1 MSQKTNSPSPLLI
14 IYWISSIVFLSFI
27 LGTLFYEFKIW
38 PYGSLRK
45 AYAAARAWKEKLEP
59 VDRYQTGFF
68 GPSPRQ
74 GSGVL
79 EFNQQKA
86 YKGYT
91 VFTSSHEQKAF
102 LLSMEGQI
110 VHEWE
115 IPFSKVWS
123 SSPPHIKVPNSDDF
137 VVLAK
142 AHIYP
147 NGDLLVIHQSMNDT
161 PYGYGLARVDKNSQ
175 VIWKY
180 PYYVHHDVTVGND
193 GKIYTLTQELV
204 RDNIDWY
211 DDFII
216 VLSPDGKELKKLSVA
231 KAFRNSEYS
240 GTIEN
245 IRNWDPLHTNAVEVL
260 NENIADKFPLFK
272 KGQVLISP
280 RNLNAIAVVDLE
292 EEKVVW
298 ATTGAWRQQHDPD
311 FLPNGNIL
319 LFDNKGHIGEGG
331 KSRVME
337 INPKTMEISWQY
349 TGDQDNIFDSPFG
362 SSQQRLPNGNTLITQ
377 TQFGRIFE
385 VTSDQKI
392 VWEFMSPF
400 RSPNDEQIV
409 GTVYQAQRFK
419 PEFFKFKFNLVN
431 E

>member
-1 MSQKTNSPSPLLI
+1 MNPKTTSKPSLLV

-27 LGTLFYEFKIW
+27 LGTLFYQFKIW
-38 PYGSLRK
+38 PYKFLK
-45 AYAAARAWKEKLEP
+45 NAYTAARAWQKKLEP
-59 VDRYQTGFF
+59 VDRYETGFF
-68 GPSPRQ
+68 GESPRQ
-74 GSGVL
+74 GSGIL
-79 EFNQQKA
+79 QFNREKA
-86 YKGYT
+86 YEGYT

-102 LLSMEGQI
+102 LLSMDGQI
-110 VHEWE
+110 VHEWH

-123 SSPPHIKVPNSDDF
+123 PSPPHIQLPNPDELI
-137 VVLAK
+137 VLPK

-147 NGDLLVIHQSMNDT
+147 NGDLLVIHSSMNDT
-161 PYGYGLARVDKNSQ
+161 PYGYGLVKVDKNSQ

-180 PYYVHHDVTVGND
+180 PHYVHHDVTVGND

-204 RDNIDWY
+204 RDKVNWY
-211 DDFII
+211 DDFIV

-231 KAFRNSEYS
+231 KAFRNSEYADV
-240 GTIEN
+240 IKK
-245 IRNWDPLHTNAVEVL
+245 IRNWDPLHTNSVQVL
-260 NENIADKFPLFK
+260 NEDMSDKFPLFR

-311 FLPNGNIL
+311 FLSNGNIL

-337 INPKTMEISWQY
+337 INPNTMEIYWQY
-349 TGDQDNIFDSPFG
+349 TGDKNNMFDSPVG

-377 TQFGRIFE
+377 TCFGRIFE
-385 VTSDQKI
+385 VTLDQKI

-400 RSPNDEQIV
+400 RVPHDDQIV

-419 PEFFKFKFNLVN
+419 PDFFQFKFNLVK